1 MKIQRAA
8 YPLHWLEGISK
19 EHRFIVNTLY
29 PFNHKKN
36 LLSLFFVGLFTYY
49 LLRPL
54 TSLLTDWLHSFGSL
68 SLKASLTFKASLHIK
83 CLPALHGACGVRLP
97 SLLLHPLSHPLSHSL
112 THSFISPCLSISYLT
127 WIKCIICQ
135 GQVRLS
141 LPSLLITK

>member
-8 YPLHWLEGISK
+8 YPFHWLKGISK
-19 EHRFIVNTLY
+19 EHHFIVDTLY
-29 PFNHKKN
+29 SFNHKKISF
-36 LLSLFFVGLFTYY
+36 LYIVSLFTYY

-68 SLKASLTFKASLHIK
+68 SLKASLTFKASPLHIK

-112 THSFISPCLSISYLT
+112 IH
-127 WIKCIICQ
+127 
-135 GQVRLS
+135 LS
-141 LPSLLITK
+141 LSLHLIFDMNKMHHLSRSSQTWFT